1 MIFIRNDIRKPGM
14 KIAREGFLFI
24 APTLALAALFLSVGW
39 WPLGVIFL
47 LLAAAF
53 IFFFRDP
60 ARRIPEDD
68 RLILSPAD
76 GKVLRVDTL
85 PSHPDIPGPV
95 SRVSIFL
102 SLFDVH
108 LTRAPLAGKVHR
120 VDYHPGK
127 FFPAYRDEASE
138 LNESNSL
145 LIQGEKFAI
154 SLKQI
159 VGVAARR
166 IKCFVRAEERV
177 ARGQKI
183 GLMYFGSRV
192 EVFLPPGTI
201 LKTGAGQK
209 VKAGESVIAEV
220 EP

>member
-1 MIFIRNDIRKPGM
+1 M
-14 KIAREGFLFI
+14 KIAKEGLLFI
-24 APTLALAALFLSVGW
+24 APSLALAALLLTLGW
-39 WPLGVIFL
+39 WPLGAFFL
-47 LLAAAF
+47 LLATAF
-53 IFFFRDP
+53 VFFFRDP
-60 ARRIPEDD
+60 ARKIPEDE
-68 RLILSPAD
+68 RLVLSPAD

-95 SRVSIFL
+95 TRVCIFL

-108 LTRAPLAGKVHR
+108 LTRAPLTGTVR
-120 VDYHPGK
+120 RIDYHPGK
-127 FFPAYRDEASE
+127 FFPAYRDEAGE

-145 LIQGEKFAI
+145 LIHGEKLAV

-166 IKCFVRAEERV
+166 IKCFVRADDRV
-177 ARGQKI
+177 TRGQKI

-192 EVFLPPGTI
+192 EVCLPPGTTI
-201 LKTGAGQK
+201 ITGVGQK
-209 VKAGESVIAEV
+209 VRAGESVIAEV

>member
-1 MIFIRNDIRKPGM
+1 M
-14 KIAREGFLFI
+14 KIAKEGLLFI
-24 APTLALAALFLSVGW
+24 APSLALAALLLTVGW
-39 WPLGVIFL
+39 WPLGAFFL
-47 LLAAAF
+47 LLATAF
-53 IFFFRDP
+53 VFFFRDP
-60 ARRIPEDD
+60 ARKIPEDE
-68 RLILSPAD
+68 RLVLSPAD

-95 SRVSIFL
+95 TRVCIFL

-108 LTRAPLAGKVHR
+108 LTRAPLTGTVR
-120 VDYHPGK
+120 RIDYHPGK
-127 FFPAYRDEASE
+127 FFPAYRDEAGE

-145 LIQGEKFAI
+145 LIHGEKLAV

-166 IKCFVRAEERV
+166 IKCFVRADDRV
-177 ARGQKI
+177 TRGQKI

-192 EVFLPPGTI
+192 EVCLPPGTTI
-201 LKTGAGQK
+201 ITGVGQK
-209 VKAGESVIAEV
+209 VRAGESVIAEV

>member
-1 MIFIRNDIRKPGM
+1 M
-14 KIAREGFLFI
+14 KIAKEGLLFI
-24 APTLALAALFLSVGW
+24 GPSLALAVLFLTVGC
-39 WPLGVIFL
+39 WPLGAFFL

-53 IFFFRDP
+53 VFFFRDP
-60 ARRIPEDD
+60 VRKIPEDG

-76 GKVLRVDTL
+76 GKVLRVEPL
-85 PSHPDIPGPV
+85 SSHPDLSGPV
-95 SRVSIFL
+95 TRVCIFL

-108 LTRAPLAGKVHR
+108 LTRAPLTGTVR
-120 VDYHPGK
+120 RIDYHPGK

-145 LIQGEKFAI
+145 LIQGEQLAV

-166 IKCFVRAEERV
+166 IKCFVRADDRIV
-177 ARGQKI
+177 RGQKI

-192 EVFLPPGTI
+192 EVCLPPGTKI
-201 LKTGAGQK
+201 KTDVGQK

>member
-1 MIFIRNDIRKPGM
+1 M
-14 KIAREGFLFI
+14 KIAKEGLLFI
-24 APTLALAALFLSVGW
+24 APSLALAVLLLYAGW
-39 WPLGVIFL
+39 WPFGVVFL

-53 IFFFRDP
+53 VFFFRDP
-60 ARRIPEDD
+60 ARKIPEDG

-76 GKVLRVDTL
+76 GKVLTVDTL
-85 PSHPDIPGPV
+85 PSHPDLPGPV
-95 SRVSIFL
+95 TRVCIFL

-108 LTRAPLAGKVHR
+108 LTRAPLTGTVRR

-127 FFPAYRDEASE
+127 FFPAYRDEAGK
-138 LNESNSL
+138 LNESNTL
-145 LIQGEKFAI
+145 LIQGEKLAV

-166 IKCFVRAEERV
+166 IKCFVRADDRIV
-177 ARGQKI
+177 RGQKI

-192 EVFLPPGTI
+192 EVCLPPGTKI
-201 LKTGAGQK
+201 KTDVGQK

>member
-1 MIFIRNDIRKPGM
+1 M
-14 KIAREGFLFI
+14 KISKEGLLFI
-24 APTLALAALFLSVGW
+24 GPSLALAVIFFAVGW
-39 WPLGVIFL
+39 GPLGVVFFL
-47 LLAAAF
+47 LTAAF
-53 IFFFRDP
+53 VFFFRDP
-60 ARRIPEDD
+60 VRKIPEDG

-76 GKVLRVDTL
+76 GKVLRVEPL

-95 SRVSIFL
+95 TRVCIFL

-108 LTRAPLAGKVHR
+108 LTRAPLTGTVR
-120 VDYHPGK
+120 RIDYHPGK
-127 FFPAYRDEASE
+127 FFPAYRDEAGE

-145 LIQGEKFAI
+145 LIHGEKIPVF
-154 SLKQI
+154 LKQI

-166 IKCFVRAEERV
+166 IKCFVRADDRV

-192 EVFLPPGTI
+192 EVFLPPGTKI
-201 LKTGAGQK
+201 KTDVGQK

>member
-1 MIFIRNDIRKPGM
+1 M
-14 KIAREGFLFI
+14 KIAKEGLLFI
-24 APTLALAALFLSVGW
+24 APSLALAALLLTVGW
-39 WPLGVIFL
+39 WPLGTFFL
-47 LLAAAF
+47 LLATAF
-53 IFFFRDP
+53 VFFFRDP
-60 ARRIPEDD
+60 ARKIPEDE
-68 RLILSPAD
+68 RLVLSPAD

-95 SRVSIFL
+95 TRVCIFL

-108 LTRAPLAGKVHR
+108 LTRAPLTGTVR
-120 VDYHPGK
+120 RIDYHPGK
-127 FFPAYRDEASE
+127 FFPAYRDEAGE

-145 LIQGEKFAI
+145 LIHGEKLAV

-166 IKCFVRAEERV
+166 IKCFVRADDRV
-177 ARGQKI
+177 TRGQKI

-192 EVFLPPGTI
+192 EVCLPPETTI
-201 LKTGAGQK
+201 ITGVGQK
-209 VKAGESVIAEV
+209 VRAGESVIAEV

>member
-1 MIFIRNDIRKPGM
+1 M
-14 KIAREGFLFI
+14 KISKEGLLFI
-24 APTLALAALFLSVGW
+24 GPSLALAVLLLTVGW
-39 WPLGVIFL
+39 WPLGAFFL

-53 IFFFRDP
+53 VFFFRDP
-60 ARRIPEDD
+60 VRKIPEDG

-76 GKVLRVDTL
+76 GKVLRVEPL
-85 PSHPDIPGPV
+85 LSHPDIPGPV
-95 SRVSIFL
+95 TRVCIFL

-108 LTRAPLAGKVHR
+108 LTRAPLTGTVR
-120 VDYHPGK
+120 RIDYHPGK
-127 FFPAYRDEASE
+127 FFPAYRDEAGE

-145 LIQGEKFAI
+145 LIHGEKIPIF
-154 SLKQI
+154 LKQI

-166 IKCFVRAEERV
+166 IKCFVRADDRV

-192 EVFLPPGTI
+192 EVFLPPGTTI
-201 LKTGAGQK
+201 KAGVGQK

>member
-1 MIFIRNDIRKPGM
+1 M
-14 KIAREGFLFI
+14 KIAKEGFLFI
-24 APTLALAALFLSVGW
+24 APSLALAVLFLAVGW
-39 WPLGVIFL
+39 WPLGVVFL
-47 LLAAAF
+47 LFAAAF
-53 IFFFRDP
+53 VFFFRDP
-60 ARRIPEDD
+60 VRKIPEDG

-76 GKVLRVDTL
+76 GKVLRVEPL
-85 PSHPDIPGPV
+85 PSHPDLPGPV
-95 SRVSIFL
+95 TRVCIFL

-108 LTRAPLAGKVHR
+108 LTRAPLTGTVR
-120 VDYHPGK
+120 RIDYHPGK
-127 FFPAYRDEASE
+127 FFPAYRDEAGE

-145 LIQGEKFAI
+145 LIQGERLAV

-166 IKCFVRAEERV
+166 IKCFVRADDRIV
-177 ARGQKI
+177 RGQKI

-192 EVFLPPGTI
+192 EICLPPGTKI
-201 LKTGAGQK
+201 KTEVGQK

>member
-1 MIFIRNDIRKPGM
+1 M

-24 APTLALAALFLSVGW
+24 AFSLALAALLLFVGW
-39 WPLGVIFL
+39 WPLSVLFFL
-47 LLAAAF
+47 LTAAF
-53 IFFFRDP
+53 VFFFRDP
-60 ARRIPEDD
+60 VREIPQDE
-68 RLILSPAD
+68 RLVLSPAD

-95 SRVSIFL
+95 ARVCIFL

-108 LTRAPLAGKVHR
+108 LTRAPLTGTVR
-120 VDYHPGK
+120 RIDYHPGK

-145 LIQGEKFAI
+145 LIHGEKLPV

-166 IKCFVRAEERV
+166 IKCFVRTDERV

-192 EVFLPPGTI
+192 EVCLPQGTI
-201 LKTGAGQK
+201 IKAGAGQR
-209 VKAGESVIAEV
+209 VRAGESVIAEV

>member
-1 MIFIRNDIRKPGM
+1 M
-14 KIAREGFLFI
+14 KIAKEGLLFI
-24 APTLALAALFLSVGW
+24 APSLGLAVLLLYAGW
-39 WPLGVIFL
+39 WPLGVVFL

-53 IFFFRDP
+53 VFFFRDP
-60 ARRIPEDD
+60 VRKIPEDE
-68 RLILSPAD
+68 RLVLSPAD
-76 GKVLRVDTL
+76 GKVLMIDSL
-85 PSHPDIPGPV
+85 PSHPDLPGPV
-95 SRVSIFL
+95 ARVCIFL

-108 LTRAPLAGKVHR
+108 LTRAPLTGTVRR

-127 FFPAYRDEASE
+127 FFPAYRDEAGKF
-138 LNESNSL
+138 NESNSL
-145 LIQGEKFAI
+145 LIQGEKFAV

-166 IKCFVRAEERV
+166 IKCFVRADDRIV
-177 ARGQKI
+177 RGQKI

-192 EVFLPPGTI
+192 EICLPPGTKI
-201 LKTGAGQK
+201 KTDVGQK